1 MGLKDNLRE
10 LEALK
15 QVLDA
20 GEQGAAFGREVRLA
34 RTKRGMTLD
43 AFAAATGMAKSYLSQ
58 IETGCAPPP
67 RDDKVRKIAGALGL
81 DAEALVARA
90 RLSQLPDGVKERI
103 ARLREVFDS
112 TEGVIKALL
121 AATRLRPDAVGTTPG
136 HEGEG
141 AAGPGLDLDALHR
154 SGLLHHLA
162 EWGADRAEPKEQP
175 VRRVPIINKVS
186 AGYPQEFTDLGYP
199 VGIADDY
206 VTVPAEM
213 SDPNAFAVRV
223 VGDSMEPKY
232 HEGDIVIFSPAAP
245 VKSGDDCFVRFAAS
259 GVSGAGVS
267 TFKRVFFDPEDVIRL
282 QPINEQH
289 APTIVKASQVAAIFR
304 AAARYEM
311 L

>member
-10 LEALK
+10 LEALR
-15 QVLDA
+15 QMLDA
-20 GEQGAAFGREVRLA
+20 SEQGAAFGREIRLA
-34 RTKRGMTLD
+34 RTNRGMTLD
-43 AFAAATGMAKSYLSQ
+43 ALAAATGMAKSYLSQ
-58 IETGCAPPP
+58 IETGFAPPP
-67 RDDKVRKIAGALGL
+67 RDDKVRKIAAALGL
-81 DAEALVARA
+81 DAEALLGRA
-90 RLSQLPDGVKERI
+90 RLSQMPEGVKERI

-121 AATRLRPDAVGTTPG
+121 AAK
-136 HEGEG
+136 EGEG
-141 AAGPGLDLDALHR
+141 GAGAGLDLDALHR

-162 EWGADRAEPKEQP
+162 EWGAHEGPEAKELP

-199 VGIADDY
+199 VGIADEY

-232 HEGDIVIFSPAAP
+232 HEGDVVIFSPAAA
-245 VKSGDDCFVRFAAS
+245 VNSADDCFVRFAAS
-259 GVSGAGVS
+259 GVSGAGQS

-282 QPINEQH
+282 QPINERH
-289 APTIVKASQVAAIFR
+289 APTTVKASQVAAIFR
-304 AAARYEM
+304 AAARYEK